1 MDIYFRK
8 TLVTY
13 LSSFCANSVTYVEA
27 AVKKFIENSKE
38 RKIEVLELDRKR
50 YKKECKMQKC
60 RQTLVESKQKC
71 NGLTRNC

>member
-38 RKIEVLELDRKR
+38 RKIEVLELVGSKADL
-50 YKKECKMQKC
+50 ECKYS
-60 RQTLVESKQKC
+60 SKVSQIF
-71 NGLTRNC
+71 